1 MRSGIRRLVD
11 LSIILGV
18 AAVTFVTALV
28 AATPYAYA
36 EHETR
41 TINLQES
48 GVDLWI
54 IGLTLGLVVL
64 GLILFAAVMLV
75 WERKDASRWRERAK
89 ALRNRGNWA

>member
-1 MRSGIRRLVD
+1 MRIGIRRIVD

-18 AAVTFVTALV
+18 AAVTFVTSLV
-28 AATPYAYA
+28 TATPYAYA

-75 WERKDASRWRERAK
+75 WERRDAAAGGSGPTD
-89 ALRNRGNWA
+89 RNRGN